1 MDEYKDTTLHNAEG
15 TEDALRADMNDNT
28 APETGNAAETETLSV
43 VADIASEEDEMKDGA
58 GPVRHRR
65 NHRRRNIA
73 IASVIAA
80 VVVLA
85 GGAGGYA
92 YAASNV
98 QKGVDA
104 AHANALAVDKQ
115 LTAKIGDAQEL
126 LDGTEEVQVAD
137 EAVITAL
144 SDAIDKAQAQ
154 TGVDDTGANRWLIW
168 QEMAAQAAYDADAEN
183 AGDAMSRLDK
193 VMDAV
198 TGSVDAK
205 TLADAKAALQSSVDS
220 ADKTYTDS
228 DGKVQDNAT
237 RDSLKTVLDAAK
249 KVLNDDSVTTAKEY
263 TDQKIAV
270 DNAVKTVN
278 DSITAKEQA
287 DAEAKAQAEAA
298 AAASSAPV
306 SGSSGGS
313 YSGSGY
319 YGGGT
324 SSGSYSGGSTGGY
337 SGGGS
342 YSGGSSGGSGGYSGG
357 GYSAG
362 DHVTDS
368 GGQWFDDGPV
378 NGVYGYDSYG
388 SPITPLEGNS
398 WSTTVDN

>member
-1 MDEYKDTTLHNAEG
+1 MDEYRDTTLHNAEG
-15 TEDALRADMNDNT
+15 TEDALRADMNDNA
-28 APETGNAAETETLSV
+28 APETADAAEPEILSA
-43 VADIASEEDEMKDGA
+43 VADIASEEDETKDGA

-65 NHRRRNIA
+65 SHRKRNIA

-104 AHANALAVDKQ
+104 AQANAQAVDQK

-126 LDGTEEVQVAD
+126 LDGTEEEQVAD
-137 EAVITAL
+137 AQTLTAL

-263 TDQKIAV
+263 TDQKTAV

-298 AAASSAPV
+298 ATASSAASS
-306 SGSSGGS
+306 
-313 YSGSGY
+313 
-319 YGGGT
+319 
-324 SSGSYSGGSTGGY
+324 GGY

-342 YSGGSSGGSGGYSGG
+342 SYYGGSTGSGSTPSYSGNTSGFNNGYTAPSGNTSGSSSASTPAPDTGGDMSFDWVE
-357 GYSAG
+357 G
-362 DHVTDS
+362 DAD
-368 GGQWFDDGPV
+368 F
-378 NGVYGYDSYG
+378 N
-388 SPITPLEGNS
+388 
-398 WSTTVDN
+398 DNPWY

>member
-104 AHANALAVDKQ
+104 AQANAQAVDQK

-126 LDGTEEVQVAD
+126 LDGTEEEQVAD
-137 EAVITAL
+137 AQTLTAL

-154 TGVDDTGANRWLIW
+154 TGVTDTGANRWLIW
-168 QEMAAQAAYDADAEN
+168 QEMDAQAAYDADSAD
-183 AGDAMSRLDK
+183 ASDAMSRLDK
-193 VMDAV
+193 AMDAV
-198 TGSVDAK
+198 TGSMDAK
-205 TLADAKAALQSSVDS
+205 TLADAKAALQSTVDS
-220 ADKTYTDS
+220 ADKTYADS

-237 RDSLKTVLDAAK
+237 RDSLKTALDDAK
-249 KVLNDDSVTTAKEY
+249 KVLADDDVTDAKEY
-263 TDQKIAV
+263 TDQKTTV
-270 DNAVKTVN
+270 DDAVKTVN
-278 DSITAKEQA
+278 DSITAKEKA
-287 DAEAKAQAEAA
+287 DAEAKAEAEAA
-298 AAASSAPV
+298 AAASSAA
-306 SGSSGGS
+306 SSGGS
-313 YSGSGY
+313 SYYSGSTG
-319 YGGGT
+319 
-324 SSGSYSGGSTGGY
+324 SSPIPSYSGNTGGSNNGY
-337 SGGGS
+337 TAPSGNTS
-342 YSGGSSGGSGGYSGG
+342 GSSSASTPAPDTGGDMSFDWVE
-357 GYSAG
+357 G
-362 DHVTDS
+362 DAD
-368 GGQWFDDGPV
+368 F
-378 NGVYGYDSYG
+378 N
-388 SPITPLEGNS
+388 
-398 WSTTVDN
+398 DNPWY

>member
-1 MDEYKDTTLHNAEG
+1 MDEYRDTTLHNADG
-15 TEDALRADMNDNT
+15 TEDALRADMNDNA
-28 APETGNAAETETLSV
+28 APETADAAEPEILSA
-43 VADIASEEDEMKDGA
+43 VADIASEEDETKDGA

-65 NHRRRNIA
+65 SHRRRNIA

-104 AHANALAVDKQ
+104 AQANAQAVDQK

-126 LDGTEEVQVAD
+126 LDGTEEEQVAD
-137 EAVITAL
+137 AQTLTAL

-154 TGVDDTGANRWLIW
+154 TGVTDTGANRWLVW
-168 QEMAAQAAYDADAEN
+168 QEMDAQAAYDADSAD
-183 AGDAMSRLDK
+183 ASDAMSRLDK
-193 VMDAV
+193 AMDAV
-198 TGSVDAK
+198 TGSMDAK
-205 TLADAKAALQSSVDS
+205 TLADAKAVLQSTVDS

-237 RDSLKTVLDAAK
+237 RDSLKTALDAAK
-249 KVLNDDSVTTAKEY
+249 KVLADDGVTDAKEY
-263 TDQKIAV
+263 TDQKTAV
-270 DNAVKTVN
+270 DDAVKTVN
-278 DSITAKEQA
+278 DSIAAKEKA

-298 AAASSAPV
+298 AASSAPA

-324 SSGSYSGGSTGGY
+324 SSGSYSGGTTGGY

-342 YSGGSSGGSGGYSGG
+342 YSGGSGGSASSG
-357 GYSAG
+357 STAG
-362 DHVTDS
+362 SS
-368 GGQWFDDGPV
+368 GSSNDGSYPHMT
-378 NGVYGYDSYG
+378 DSYG
-388 SPITPLEGNS
+388 MEWVPLEGDS
-398 WSTTVDN
+398 WSWTIDN

>member
-1 MDEYKDTTLHNAEG
+1 MDEYRDTTLHNAEG

-126 LDGTEEVQVAD
+126 LDGTEEEQVAD
-137 EAVITAL
+137 AQTLADL

-154 TGVDDTGANRWLIW
+154 TGVDDTGANRWLVW
-168 QEMAAQAAYDADAEN
+168 QEMDAQAAYDADA
-183 AGDAMSRLDK
+183 ADASDAMSRLDK
-193 VMDAV
+193 AMDAV
-198 TGSVDAK
+198 TGSMDAK
-205 TLADAKAALQSSVDS
+205 TLADAKAALQSTVDN
-220 ADKTYTDS
+220 ADKTYADS

-237 RDSLKTVLDAAK
+237 RDNLKTALDAAK
-249 KVLNDDSVTTAKEY
+249 KVLSDDNVTDAKEY
-263 TDQKIAV
+263 TDQKTTV
-270 DNAVKTVN
+270 DDAVKTVN
-278 DSITAKEQA
+278 DSITAKEKA
-287 DAEAKAQAEAA
+287 DAEAKAQAEAEAA
-298 AAASSAPV
+298 AAASSAA
-306 SGSSGGS
+306 SSGGS
-313 YSGSGY
+313 SYYSGSTG
-319 YGGGT
+319 
-324 SSGSYSGGSTGGY
+324 SSPIPSYSGNTGGSNNGY
-337 SGGGS
+337 TAPSGNTS
-342 YSGGSSGGSGGYSGG
+342 GSSSASTPAPDTGGDMSFDWVE
-357 GYSAG
+357 G
-362 DHVTDS
+362 DAD
-368 GGQWFDDGPV
+368 F
-378 NGVYGYDSYG
+378 N
-388 SPITPLEGNS
+388 
-398 WSTTVDN
+398 DNPWY

>member
-1 MDEYKDTTLHNAEG
+1 MDEYRDTTLHNADG
-15 TEDALRADMNDNT
+15 TEDALRADMNDNA
-28 APETGNAAETETLSV
+28 APETADAAEPEILSA
-43 VADIASEEDEMKDGA
+43 VADIASEEDETKDGA

-65 NHRRRNIA
+65 SHRRRNIA

-104 AHANALAVDKQ
+104 AQANAQAVDQK

-126 LDGTEEVQVAD
+126 LDGTEEEQVAD
-137 EAVITAL
+137 AQTLTAL

-154 TGVDDTGANRWLIW
+154 TGVTDTGANRWLIW
-168 QEMAAQAAYDADAEN
+168 QEMDAQAAYDADSAD
-183 AGDAMSRLDK
+183 ASDAMSRLDK
-193 VMDAV
+193 AMDAV
-198 TGSVDAK
+198 TGSMDAK
-205 TLADAKAALQSSVDS
+205 TLADAKAALQSTVDN

-237 RDSLKTVLDAAK
+237 RDALKSALDAAK
-249 KVLNDDSVTTAKEY
+249 KVLADDSVTDAKEY
-263 TDQKIAV
+263 TDQKTAV

-298 AAASSAPV
+298 ATASSAASS
-306 SGSSGGS
+306 
-313 YSGSGY
+313 
-319 YGGGT
+319 
-324 SSGSYSGGSTGGY
+324 GGY

-342 YSGGSSGGSGGYSGG
+342 SYYGGSTGSGSTPSYSGNTSGFNNGYTAPSGNTSGSSSASTPAPDTGGDMSFDWVE
-357 GYSAG
+357 G
-362 DHVTDS
+362 DAD
-368 GGQWFDDGPV
+368 F
-378 NGVYGYDSYG
+378 N
-388 SPITPLEGNS
+388 
-398 WSTTVDN
+398 DNPWY

>member
-1 MDEYKDTTLHNAEG
+1 MDEYREASLYDEKDTGGGTSPEEAETAVLND
-15 TEDALRADMNDNT
+15 TEALRGASDAVTD
-28 APETGNAAETETLSV
+28 EDTGPA
-43 VADIASEEDEMKDGA
+43 
-58 GPVRHRR
+58 RR
-65 NHRRRNIA
+65 GRSHRRRNIA

-80 VVVLA
+80 VVVL
-85 GGAGGYA
+85 GCGAGGYA

-98 QKGVDA
+98 QQGADA
-104 AHANALAVDKQ
+104 AHANAQSVDQQ
-115 LTAKIGDAQEL
+115 LTERIAEAQEL
-126 LDGTEEVQVAD
+126 LDGTEEEQVAD
-137 EAVITAL
+137 ESVITAL
-144 SDAIDKAQAQ
+144 SDAIEEAQAQ
-154 TGVDDTGANRWLIW
+154 SGVSAAGANRWLVW
-168 QEMAAQAAYDADAEN
+168 QEMDAQAAYDADSAD
-183 AGDAMSRLDK
+183 ASDAMSRLDK
-193 VMDAV
+193 AMDAV
-198 TGSVDAK
+198 TGSMDAK
-205 TLADAKAALQSSVDS
+205 TLADAKAVLQSTVDS

-263 TDQKIAV
+263 TDQKTAV